1 MNEIVIPYKV
11 RRHFVAL
18 HEDKHRWK
26 VVVAHRRAGKTVA
39 LINELIRA
47 VISNPRPFPP
57 PRGAYI
63 APSFSQ
69 AKDLCWNY
77 LKTYTAPI
85 PGVKFLETE
94 LSVVFPNGGRISLFG
109 GAQAYERIRGL
120 YLDYAVLD
128 EVALLHPDCFDVV
141 VRPALSDYNG
151 CAVLCGTPQGRDHF
165 YQYYD
170 RARKNPDVWATF
182 SIPVTETNALHP
194 DEVSEM
200 KRMMTPNQF
209 ARELLCSFEAPVEFS
224 YYGDLITELQ
234 MRNQI
239 CEVPYDARA
248 GVITSFDLGMHD
260 QTSVWFAQ
268 RIGREIHIID
278 FLQGSGKGLD
288 YYVKQIQLRGY
299 TYAGHVFPHD
309 VKVRE
314 LGTGLSRYEVLEQLG
329 LEVTL
334 CPDHRID
341 DGISAVRAFLPMCWF
356 DEKRTE
362 EGLIALKMYQSAPAP
377 ALGTANN
384 RPLHNFASHAADS
397 FRYLALGLDQVIGW
411 STSTSTWGDKFKQW
425 RIPGLA

>member
-1 MNEIVIPYKV
+1 
-11 RRHFVAL
+11 
-18 HEDKHRWK
+18 
-26 VVVAHRRAGKTVA
+26 
-39 LINELIRA
+39 
-47 VISNPRPFPP
+47 
-57 PRGAYI
+57 
-63 APSFSQ
+63 
-69 AKDLCWNY
+69 
-77 LKTYTAPI
+77 
-85 PGVKFLETE
+85 
-94 LSVVFPNGGRISLFG
+94 
-109 GAQAYERIRGL
+109 
-120 YLDYAVLD
+120 
-128 EVALLHPDCFDVV
+128 
-141 VRPALSDYNG
+141 
-151 CAVLCGTPQGRDHF
+151 
-165 YQYYD
+165 
-170 RARKNPDVWATF
+170 
-182 SIPVTETNALHP
+182 
-194 DEVSEM
+194 
-200 KRMMTPNQF
+200 
-209 ARELLCSFEAPVEFS
+209 
-224 YYGDLITELQ
+224 
-234 MRNQI
+234 
-239 CEVPYDARA
+239 
-248 GVITSFDLGMHD
+248 MHD